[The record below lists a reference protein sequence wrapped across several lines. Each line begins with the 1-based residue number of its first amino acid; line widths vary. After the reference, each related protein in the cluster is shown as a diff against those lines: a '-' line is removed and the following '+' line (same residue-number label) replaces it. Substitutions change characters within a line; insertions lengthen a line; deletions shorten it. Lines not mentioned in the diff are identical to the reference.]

1 MDPRLTPSNVSK
13 SYFRVTRENTDHT
26 QQLDHNKQYRVSN
39 YNTIVV
45 LLTMDPRLT

>member
-1 MDPRLTPSNVSK
+1 MDPRLTTNNVSI
-13 SYFRVTRENTDHT
+13 SHLRVTIENTDHT
-26 QQLDHNKQYRVSN
+26 QQLAHNKQYRVSN